1 MKASEI
7 NPQSW
12 LYGISKVKTPALMR
26 KWRDII
32 SNTRHM
38 EDTLLTLMNNP
49 ATTPDQLAMA
59 SKLYADVTQKLY
71 MYANVIDDYIYHGKT
86 PSTHMLSCPAH
97 KTGNEEL
104 CECKDWSSE

>member
-12 LYGISKVKTPALMR
+12 IYGLGKIKTAALMR
-26 KWRDII
+26 KWKHII

-38 EDTLLTLMNNP
+38 EDSLLTLMNNP
-49 ATTPDQLAMA
+49 ETTPEQLALA
-59 SKLYADVTQKLY
+59 AKLYVNVTQKLFIQ
-71 MYANVIDDYIYHGKT
+71 ANLIDDYIYHGKT

-104 CECKDWSSE
+104 CECKDWSKE